1 MKDFKYQLDDF
12 KFNNYY
18 TTNNVNNYDTYT
30 KSESESESKFNFFDE
45 FSNKFLVQKEL
56 NSFEFLDIYNNM
68 ENVRNTLNITE
79 QILFNS
85 DINSFSVTNNGANY
99 NRERNNYNR
108 TTYSKPTY
116 RSNSRYTVSN
126 ANTRNTNRK
135 KSEQVKNAKKH
146 LTKKAKSVIAVT
158 ITAAGLIG
166 WVAFKNDNHTVT
178 ITDLDNTT
186 KTMNIADLNTIETK
200 SPTVIFKD
208 ANDREI
214 KGDLN
219 CLLRN
224 SKNSDNG
231 IFQKMAVI
239 IPILKGKTDLGINGS
254 DYNDAVQ
261 KAIEN
266 YPEFEEAIMNH
277 ILNDNYGKAFND
289 SIGTTNHSFNLDTN
303 RVKTSEKN
311 AIEFESKISEKGDPE
326 NTISNLTLPVK
337 LKDSIANVN
346 IAYSSYYKLQELSKK
361 ENLSKED
368 EIIKQRCEKTI
379 INSINNLN
387 DYSFS
392 LEDSEIEK
400 SIVGY
405 DVKTKNL
412 YDIIK
417 STTKELFDLNIKKDI
432 AEPMIHDEVDN
443 TITDTRTKDEIKKD
457 QAVEK
462 AIERERE
469 QQWQE
474 QEQEDRK
481 HAIWGDDLDR

>member
-1 MKDFKYQLDDF
+1 MKDFKFQLDNF
-12 KFNNYY
+12 NFNNYY
-18 TTNNVNNYDTYT
+18 NLNNVNNYNENND
-30 KSESESESKFNFFDE
+30 SKFNFFDE

-68 ENVRNTLNITE
+68 ENVRNTLTTTE

-99 NRERNNYNR
+99 NRDRNNYNR

-126 ANTRNTNRK
+126 ANSRNTNRK
-135 KSEQVKNAKKH
+135 KSEQVKKSKKH
-146 LTKKAKSVIAVT
+146 LTNKAKSVLGVT
-158 ITAAGLIG
+158 ITVAGLIG
-166 WVAFKNDNHTVT
+166 WVAFKNDSNQVTV
-178 ITDLDNTT
+178 TDLDNTT
-186 KTMNIADLNTIETK
+186 HTMNISDLNTLETK

-208 ANDREI
+208 VNGTEI
-214 KGDLN
+214 KGDLH

-231 IFQKMAVI
+231 IFQKMAVL
-239 IPILKGKTDLGINGS
+239 IPILKGKTDLGINGF
-254 DYNDAVQ
+254 DYDNAVK
-261 KAIEN
+261 KAIN
-266 YPEFEEAIMNH
+266 NFPEFEEATMNH

-289 SIGTTNHSFNLDTN
+289 SIGKKDSIFELDT
-303 RVKTSEKN
+303 KSIKSSEKN
-311 AIEFESKISEKGDPE
+311 TIEFESKITEQGDPE
-326 NTISNLTLPVK
+326 NTISNIALPSE
-337 LKDSIANVN
+337 LKNTISDIN

-361 ENLSKED
+361 ENLTDED
-368 EIIKQRCEKTI
+368 KIIKQKCEKTI
-379 INSINNLN
+379 INSINTIN

-392 LEDSEIEK
+392 LENSEIEK
-400 SIVGY
+400 NIVGY

-412 YDIIK
+412 DDIIK
-417 STTKELFDLNIKKDI
+417 NTTKELFDLNIKQDI
-432 AEPMIHDEVDN
+432 NEPMIHDEVDYDIKDN
-443 TITDTRTKDEIKKD
+443 RTKEEIKKD

-462 AIERERE
+462 AIERARE

-481 HAIWGDDLDR
+481 HAIWENELDR